1 MSMHKLS
8 PSQDDI
14 TNALSILEPGKL
26 PLNIFN
32 QIARL
37 TVTPVV
43 EVVPFYRKPDN
54 SLCVFLL
61 QRSPDDPLWAN
72 MYHVPGAVVSA
83 TDSPGS
89 FLDTLGRI
97 STNKLANYKPSDPM
111 FIDVQLCEVARGMEV
126 AIIYTTQ
133 LTTSPSDSS
142 LFDPLKLPSNMIE
155 GQAEFVK
162 AAFQKIA
169 KI

>member
-1 MSMHKLS
+1 MSMHKPS

-43 EVVPFYRKPDN
+43 EVVPFYRKPDG
-54 SLCVFLL
+54 SLHVFLL
-61 QRSPDDPLWAN
+61 QRGSDDPLWAN
-72 MYHVPGAVVSA
+72 MYHVPGAIVSA

-89 FLDTLGRI
+89 FSDTLKRV
-97 STNKLANYKPSDPM
+97 STNKLANYEPSDPV
-111 FIDVQLCEVARGMEV
+111 FVDVQFCEVARGMEV
-126 AIIYTTQ
+126 AIVYTTQ
-133 LTTSPSDSS
+133 LATSPSDDS